1 MSMGHSFSQYYPEP
15 LYLPS
20 PLLTKEGK
28 KEGGMRH
35 VLVVPPHPSLSLK
48 GEGLI
53 RPGMA
58 LDNYLYLPSPLLT
71 KEGNRRH
78 EMRSY
83 KYCVSFIRDF

>member
-1 MSMGHSFSQYYPEP
+1 MGHRFSQYYPEP

-28 KEGGMRH
+28 KEGGMT
-35 VLVVPPHPSLSLK
+35 
-48 GEGLI
+48 I